1 MKNIGQHCVM
11 VIVTIVFFVVMLALN
26 EWLFSSLEFVR
37 GANWIYLPAGVRLL
51 CTLLFAGAG
60 GVGLLIASWLVCFF
74 YFFPDDIARS
84 FFGGIVAALAP
95 YAMYRIARRWMGL
108 GHALNNLTA
117 SRLLILSVLY
127 ALSNAVMHQIGG
139 WLMGRGLHPDRLLV
153 IVIGDLMGTLIML
166 YGAKLVLALM
176 PARRNLYEL
185 Q

>member
-1 MKNIGQHCVM
+1 M
-11 VIVTIVFFVVMLALN
+11 
-26 EWLFSSLEFVR
+26 R
-37 GANWIYLPAGVRLL
+37 GVNWIYLPAGVRLL

-84 FFGGIVAALAP
+84 FLGGIVAALAP

-127 ALSNAVMHQIGG
+127 ALSNAVLHQLGG

-153 IVIGDLMGTLIML
+153 IVIGDLMGTLIIL
-166 YGAKLVLALM
+166 YGAKLVLTLM
-176 PARRNLYEL
+176 PARRNPYEL